1 MSIFSRRAVCVV
13 AAASVAVSN
22 VATASADTATYYST
36 KQPYF
41 PAGTIDSYSKAPE
54 GFQQIYTSSV
64 NRHGS
69 RGLSSFKYDD
79 LAGQMLT
86 AAKER
91 GQLTELGERL
101 IPQVEAMSKA
111 NRELTGP
118 GEGGYGNLT
127 AFGRAELSGIGE
139 RNARRNAELFDAIDR
154 EKHSI
159 SFLSSGEDR
168 AIESG
173 WYFGSGLLE
182 TNPELTDNL
191 TYGAADGHV
200 ELEPRRD
207 LLYAHK
213 DKTAPSYEAYKAWAD
228 GDVLEEKVEQAY
240 AKPVSREA
248 ATSLL
253 GKIFAPEFIDAID
266 NGTLTFVGVEKK
278 DKTVE
283 GIVDAALQFYNLY
296 IIAPAMEEEP
306 AKPAEGWIFD
316 EYMDESDG
324 PTFAYLL
331 DVEDY
336 YEKGPAIAGQTV
348 SYDNFAP
355 LLDHMLAGVRERAE
369 GGDTAAEFRFGHA
382 ETIVPLAALL
392 KLPGS
397 EKGVPA
403 NQVMDYS
410 NSSWRGDKVTPMGA
424 NIQWDA
430 FQNDNDDTIV
440 RMLYN
445 EAEVPFHSGCVPI
458 EEGSMFYTLDEL
470 EDCLP
475 LGATSDHA
483 KARLTETA
491 TPVPAPETS
500 SSKMGAPE
508 VIAIAVAAFFSV
520 WALLG
525 LGGQVITRLMPR

>member
-1 MSIFSRRAVCVV
+1 MRIRTLALIAAVACSGVTV
-13 AAASVAVSN
+13 P
-22 VATASADTATYYST
+22 ATAAEHGSYYST
-36 KQPYF
+36 KQHYEPQGREYSEA
-41 PAGTIDSYSKAPE
+41 PAG
-54 GFQQIYTSSV
+54 FRQIYTSTV
-64 NRHGS
+64 DRHGS

-79 LAGQMLT
+79 LAQQMLEY
-86 AAKER
+86 AQER
-91 GQLTELGERL
+91 DELTYLGEKL
-101 IPQVEAMSKA
+101 IPQVEAMISV
-111 NRELTGP
+111 NEELAG
-118 GEGGYGNLT
+118 GAGQDAGYGNLT
-127 AFGRAELSGIGE
+127 AVGREELRGIGQ
-139 RNARRNAELFDAIDR
+139 RNAQRNAELMHSIDR
-154 EKHSI
+154 DDSKVKFI
-159 SFLSSGEDR
+159 SSGEDR
-168 AIESG
+168 ANDSG
-173 WYFGSGLLE
+173 WNFGAAWLKEAPTLA
-182 TNPELTDNL
+182 DNL
-191 TYGAADGHV
+191 VDGTNDGHV
-200 ELEPRRD
+200 TIEPRTD
-207 LLYAHK
+207 LMYAHK
-213 DKTAPSYEAYKAWAD
+213 DKKSPSYEKYSAWKDSPQLQEKIQEAYS
-228 GDVLEEKVEQAY
+228 
-240 AKPVSREA
+240 KPASQEA
-248 ATSLL
+248 SQELL
-253 GKIFAPEFIDAID
+253 SKIFTSDFIDELKDGSISFSAR
-266 NGTLTFVGVEKK
+266 EK
-278 DKTVE
+278 DGKTVE